1 MRLIIPAT
9 LVISSLV
16 GLIAYRLHLDR
27 QAQNGP
33 AGGSGQIE
41 ATTVDLAAR
50 IGARITDRYVS
61 EGAAVRKGD
70 LLLRLDCSDPL
81 AQIAEA
87 KARVAAA
94 QAQAQ
99 AAGAAVTATQSSR
112 AAALAAQE
120 AASAQAAALQAQK
133 EAAERQAARLESIPL
148 DVPAA
153 NVDQTRATAQG
164 LAHQVAAA
172 LAQASASAAQARVVS
187 VQINA
192 SNAQAEAA
200 RAQIVA
206 AEANLERAALLVAE
220 CEVHAPVDAV
230 ISSLPHEPGELVG
243 VGNVLVRL
251 MRLDELTATFYL
263 PNAELAA
270 AKPGAEAEVVVD
282 AWPGEKFEAKVRT
295 VALEAEF
302 TPRNIQTRSDR
313 DRLVYPVEVVLTQVG
328 DKLRPGMPVQVTLPG
343 TERHAAR

>member
-1 MRLIIPAT
+1 MRLVIPAS
-9 LVISSLV
+9 LVIASLV
-16 GLIAYRLHLDR
+16 GLIAYRLNTDK
-27 QAQNGP
+27 QAQEGP
-33 AGGSGQIE
+33 SGGSGQIE

-50 IGARITDRYVS
+50 IGARVTQQYVR
-61 EGAAVRKGD
+61 EGASVRKGD

-94 QAQAQ
+94 EAQAQ

-133 EAAERQAARLESIPL
+133 EAAERQADRLESIPL

-164 LAHQVAAA
+164 LGHQVIAA
-172 LAQASASAAQARVVS
+172 LAQANASAAQARVVG
-187 VQINA
+187 VQISA

-200 RAQIVA
+200 RAQVVA
-206 AEANLERAALLVAE
+206 AQANLERTALLVAE
-220 CEVHAPVDAV
+220 CEVHAPVDAEV
-230 ISSLPHEPGELVG
+230 SSLPHEPGELVA

-251 MRLDELTATFYL
+251 LRLDELKATFYL

-270 AKPGAEAEVVVD
+270 VKLGADAIVAAD
-282 AWPGEKFEAKVRT
+282 AWPGESFEAKVRT

-313 DRLVYPVEVVLTQVG
+313 DRLVYPVEVVLTQTG

-343 TERHAAR
+343 TERHASR